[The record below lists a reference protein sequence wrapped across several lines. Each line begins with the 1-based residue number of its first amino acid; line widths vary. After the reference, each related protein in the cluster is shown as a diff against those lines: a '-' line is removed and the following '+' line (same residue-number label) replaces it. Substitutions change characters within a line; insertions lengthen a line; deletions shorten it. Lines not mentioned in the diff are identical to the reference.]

1 MLEKLINELLAS
13 NEVTFEVLNKAEN
26 SELEELIYIKKK
38 SKHKDKRAELT
49 VKDLNILK
57 DYNITEFITKVVKEE
72 VKNIYTYC
80 NASGYIFTIP
90 KDEEL
95 AEIVNESSESGT
107 QDLYL
112 NTIGRALRKIAFPY
126 FTIAKIEVV
135 ISDNVLD
142 SASGN
147 SSKPIIYSIAFKTG
161 KGIDDL
167 IIYNDC
173 NDNKVSSTNFSF
185 TEEAGHSMVVEKSIN
200 LIYEKY
206 KKIADEKVDHLERV
220 LAILTSTR

>member
-1 MLEKLINELLAS
+1 MVEKTISELLAS
-13 NEVTFEVLNKAEN
+13 NDITFEVLNKAE
-26 SELEELIYIKKK
+26 SSSIEELIYIRKI
-38 SKHKDKRAELT
+38 SKCRDKRKELT
-49 VKDLNILK
+49 VKDLNIIK
-57 DYNITEFITKVVKEE
+57 NYNITEFIIKVVKEE

-112 NTIGRALRKIAFPY
+112 NTINRALKKIAFPY

-135 ISDNVLD
+135 VSDDILD

-147 SSKPIIYSIAFKTG
+147 SNKPIIYSIAFETG
-161 KGIDDL
+161 EGIDDL
-167 IIYNDC
+167 IIHNDC
-173 NDNKVSSTNFSF
+173 NDNKISSTNFSF
-185 TEEAGHSMVVEKSIN
+185 TEDEGHSMVVEKSIN

-206 KKIADEKVDHLERV
+206 KKIANDKADQLERT
-220 LAILTSTR
+220 LAILTSKR